1 MPLCIASENRRRRG
15 TEIFFRDERHVL
27 QAPLH
32 NSGKIK
38 GSERWLN
45 TKPANGE
52 LGFASNTP
60 FAGLTSSSGALT
72 FSIELLWSRLP
83 HIPFISF
90 QVFLGLISIRF
101 LLHRIRQSL
110 RQIGMQKNPVE
121 GESNREELIYRSGRK
136 RLPVI
141 EISGSACLLYIFRML
156 PCQALACKQVLHRL
170 DMGASWK

>member
-1 MPLCIASENRRRRG
+1 MWLRLIQKQMKKPQKNKIYFNLSDWMPLCIASENGQRRG

-38 GSERWLN
+38 GSGRWLN

-101 LLHRIRQSL
+101 LLYRIRQSL
-110 RQIGMQKNPVE
+110 RQTWKSKKPVE
-121 GESNREELIYRSGRK
+121 
-136 RLPVI
+136 
-141 EISGSACLLYIFRML
+141 
-156 PCQALACKQVLHRL
+156 
-170 DMGASWK
+170 MGTQSIKFTLSTSFL